1 MKQTKILS
9 ALELVINAFEEL
21 GITYYIGGSIA
32 SSAYGVARATMDVDF
47 VSALELNQ
55 VESLVEKLKGSF
67 FVDKEMIIDA
77 IKTKSTFNLLH
88 LDTMVKIDVF
98 ILKKSPYFQKA
109 FERRKKDSI
118 VEESTAVSVYLC
130 SAEDVII
137 NKILW
142 FKDGNMI
149 SERQWLDILGVLKV
163 QANSLDVYYLKKW
176 AEELQII
183 DLLKKAFFESGME
196 N

>member
-1 MKQTKILS
+1 
-9 ALELVINAFEEL
+9 
-21 GITYYIGGSIA
+21 
-32 SSAYGVARATMDVDF
+32 MDVDF

>member
-9 ALELVINAFEEL
+9 ALEPVINAFEEL